1 MNSVLSGRFRA
12 RLNITNVAFT
22 ERRAKMKAIDVNLH
36 KPSYWQLVF
45 LQSKVNGAAYSGEGL
60 PRRSWNWPKNTYL
73 QRRLRRYRYLHQL
86 ENSKLN

>member
-1 MNSVLSGRFRA
+1 
-12 RLNITNVAFT
+12 
-22 ERRAKMKAIDVNLH
+22 MKSIDVSLH
-36 KPSYWQLVF
+36 KPSYWQSIF

-60 PRRSWNWPKNTYL
+60 PRRTWNWPKNTYL